1 VDEGL
6 RTSEKIYISETEN
19 DWLALN
25 WRKYAAA
32 QLSKSNRRMI
42 LEMFESDRGYFPT
55 LREIR
60 DGLIKGQMMILKRK
74 SKDWSGGTQFGL
86 LKKNYESKWNML
98 FDFNKLGDIDEP
110 LKKKDL
116 QDPEN
121 QITKHILYI
130 YSMESFIY

>member
-1 VDEGL
+1 MRVDEGL

-60 DGLIKGQMMILKRK
+60 DGLIKGQMMIL
-74 SKDWSGGTQFGL
+74 
-86 LKKNYESKWNML
+86 
-98 FDFNKLGDIDEP
+98 
-110 LKKKDL
+110 
-116 QDPEN
+116 
-121 QITKHILYI
+121 
-130 YSMESFIY
+130 